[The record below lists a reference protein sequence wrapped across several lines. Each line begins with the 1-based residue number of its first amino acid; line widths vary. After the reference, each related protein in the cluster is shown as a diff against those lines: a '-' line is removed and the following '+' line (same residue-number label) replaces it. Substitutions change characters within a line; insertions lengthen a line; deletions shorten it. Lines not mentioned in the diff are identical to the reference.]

1 MAGPPVFEPTAEE
14 AEMMIRRSG
23 TTLIEVL
30 VAIFVTAIGLLGLL
44 ALFPLGAVNMA
55 QAVQNS
61 RCAQAAAN
69 AFSFAQAMNI
79 RNDPVVVGGPPADIF
94 VDGGNGRPPANPNG
108 PSYPVYVDPL
118 GLSNGMPA
126 YLGGQGTHA
135 APGIPRRNV
144 GFVAAAQAGH
154 SLATAVQW
162 FSLLDDINFVKDGQY
177 VGLACQPTIVL
188 SSHGG
193 SAMAQPGNL
202 QSEGRYTW
210 AYLLRRPRAS
220 EKSVVDV
227 TVVVYSGRPTVFGL
241 GETSY
246 SPVTFDTTNNLVRVY
261 WSAGQQKPA
270 VRTGGWILDATTV
283 RSSPGAGNQAGQIVP
298 DPHGF
303 FYRVVN
309 VTDGVDSRGPYVDLE
324 LQTNPRAGTTQGVLV
339 VLDGV
344 AEVFEKGPGWRP

>member
-1 MAGPPVFEPTAEE
+1 MAGPPVFEQSAEE
-14 AEMMIRRSG
+14 AEMIIRRSG

-55 QAVQNS
+55 QAIKDS
-61 RCAQAAAN
+61 RCGQAAAN
-69 AFSFAQAMNI
+69 AFSVAQAMNI
-79 RNDPVVVGGPPADIF
+79 RNDPVVVGGPPADVF
-94 VDGGNGRPPANPNG
+94 VDCIGRPPANPNG

-126 YLGGQGTHA
+126 SLGAQGGHGS
-135 APGIPRRNV
+135 PGIPRRNV
-144 GFVAAAQAGH
+144 GFVASAPAGH
-154 SLATAVQW
+154 NLATAIQW

-177 VGLACQPTIVL
+177 IGLACQPTIVL

-193 SAMAQPGNL
+193 SAVAQPGNL

-210 AYLLRRPRAS
+210 AYLLRRPRSS

-227 TVVVYSGRPTVFGL
+227 TVVVYSGRPTVFGQ
-241 GETSY
+241 GENSY
-246 SPVTFDTTNNLVRVY
+246 SPVTFDTTSNVVRVY
-261 WSAGQQKPA
+261 WTAGQQKPA
-270 VRTGGWILDATTV
+270 VRTGGWILDATMV
-283 RSSPGAGNQAGQIVP
+283 RSSPGVGPQGAQVVS

-309 VTDGVDSRGPYVDLE
+309 ITDGVDSRGPYVDLE

-344 AEVFEKGPGWRP
+344 VEVFDKGPGWRP